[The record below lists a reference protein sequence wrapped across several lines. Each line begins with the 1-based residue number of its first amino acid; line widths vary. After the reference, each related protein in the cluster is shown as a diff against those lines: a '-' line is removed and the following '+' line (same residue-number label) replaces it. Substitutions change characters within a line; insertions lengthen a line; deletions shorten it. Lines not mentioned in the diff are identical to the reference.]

1 MIEVNMSK
9 KKYHWQRN
17 TQSDR
22 DAENVSQRYFWWP
35 FKKKK
40 VRFKGRT
47 GAMSPQEIKK
57 VIEEIGIGQQIEI
70 LRIGYDGSTDDI
82 PISVEIIDTSD
93 YSFTGKIINLERRM
107 IESATDKLVY
117 AKTGGGVLEFNYN
130 DGDIKEIMLS
140 HDEELI
146 EQERDIGNLKEVLA
160 ALDTGDHVIVAYYD
174 NQQKGTVNTEGVIT
188 EKSDTDDI
196 FTLIIEKINKIELE
210 RKITKKFDLQKDLVI
225 DIELV

>member
-1 MIEVNMSK
+1 MSK
-9 KKYHWQRN
+9 KRYHWQWN

-22 DAENVSQRYFWWP
+22 DDENITQRYFWWP

-40 VRFKGRT
+40 ERFEGRT

-57 VIEEIGIGQQIEI
+57 RIEEIGIGQQIEI
-70 LRIGYDGSTDDI
+70 LRIGYDGSIDDI
-82 PISVEIIDTSD
+82 PINVEIIDISS

-117 AKTGGGVLEFNYN
+117 AKQGGGVIEFNYN
-130 DGDIKEIMLS
+130 DGDIKEIIIS
-140 HDEELI
+140 QDEELI
-146 EQERDIGNLKEVLA
+146 EQERNIDNLKEVLS

-174 NQQKGTVNTEGVIT
+174 NQQKGTINTEGVIT

-210 RKITKKFDLQKDLVI
+210 RKITKKFDLQNDLVI